1 MAGRTDVESALPT
14 CGAVAMA
21 LLSIVIEGV
30 KYAVIVDWIRTILRL
45 GIVVRL
51 NGEKLRCKMVVDEAS
66 DEPDFEQSPP
76 FATTARHVIKR
87 LKSQSAQS
95 WNEKSVL

>member
-1 MAGRTDVESALPT
+1 MRVCDFMAGRTDVESALPT

-21 LLSIVIEGV
+21 LLSIVIVGV
-30 KYAVIVDWIRTILRL
+30 KYAVIVDWIRNILRL

-51 NGEKLRCKMVVDEAS
+51 NGVKLRCKMVV

-76 FATTARHVIKR
+76 FCHYSLSRDQMIQEPISTFMK
-87 LKSQSAQS
+87 
-95 WNEKSVL
+95 